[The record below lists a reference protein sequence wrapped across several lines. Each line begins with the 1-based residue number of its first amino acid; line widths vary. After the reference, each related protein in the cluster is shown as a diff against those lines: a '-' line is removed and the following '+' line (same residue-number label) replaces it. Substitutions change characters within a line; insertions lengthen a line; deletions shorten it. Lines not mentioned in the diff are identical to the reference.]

1 MDLGPRE
8 LCHEEDWLGK
18 ELVHLT
24 GRQERKHQPHRQLV
38 LYGTTFPLLQT
49 SETTTGP
56 WKIILNSQNRYRYL
70 ETKKINGART
80 YGEKIHCL
88 FIPLK

>member
-1 MDLGPRE
+1 MDLGPSE

-24 GRQERKHQPHRQLV
+24 GRQEREHQPHRQLV
-38 LYGTTFPLLQT
+38 LYGKTFPLLQT

-56 WKIILNSQNRYRYL
+56 
-70 ETKKINGART
+70 
-80 YGEKIHCL
+80 
-88 FIPLK
+88 